1 MSSLVVQTS
10 FLGDIVL
17 TTPLIR
23 DLASRGPVDVL
34 TTPEGAAILSN
45 NPAIR
50 NVIVY
55 DRREMD
61 SGLVGFGRAVRRIRR
76 TGLYGSAEAPAP
88 RRKADAFYSEA
99 YLAQGSLRSAMLVTA
114 AGVKRRIGFN
124 TSEGRRFYTEP
135 VEYRSDRHHAERLWQ
150 LANATSDRL
159 PTREEIAPSL
169 FPTADDDHAAAA
181 VVRKQLVNGS
191 RPFIALAPGS
201 VWATKR
207 WPFYPELAQLV
218 ARDFNVVVVGG
229 GADVEIGDAIV
240 SQLPTGVAA
249 NAAGRLGILAS
260 AALIGRAVAL
270 VTNDSAP
277 QHLASAMNT
286 PTVTTFGPTVPEFG
300 FGPLALNS
308 GVAGVDRLACRPCDR
323 HGPQKCPLGHWRCMR
338 ELSSADVFGLLTQT
352 LSQVSSV

>member
-17 TTPLIR
+17 TTPLLR
-23 DLASRGPVDVL
+23 ELASRGPVDVL
-34 TTPEGAAILSN
+34 TSPEGAAILSN
-45 NPAIR
+45 NPSIR

-55 DRREMD
+55 DRRECD
-61 SGLVGFGRAVRRIRR
+61 SGLAGFGRAVGRIRR
-76 TGLYGSAEAPAP
+76 TGLYGSAEASVP
-88 RRKADAFYSEA
+88 RREANAFYAEA

-124 TSEGRRFYTEP
+124 TSEGRRFYTHR
-135 VEYRSDRHHAERLWQ
+135 VEYRSDRHHAERLWR
-150 LANATSDRL
+150 LASPDRD
-159 PTREEIAPSL
+159 PGPEQISPSL
-169 FPTADDDHAAAA
+169 FPTADDDQAAAA
-181 VVRKQLVNGS
+181 VVREQISNPA

-207 WPFYPELAQLV
+207 WPFYPELAQLITQ
-218 ARDFNVVVVGG
+218 DFNVVVVGG
-229 GADVEIGDAIV
+229 GADVAIGDAIV
-240 SQLPTGVAA
+240 SQLPNGCAA

-277 QHLASAMNT
+277 QHLASAMNI
-286 PTVTTFGPTVPEFG
+286 PTVTTFGPTVPGFG
-300 FGPLALNS
+300 FGPLAQHS
-308 GVAGVDRLACRPCDR
+308 HVAGVDALACRPCDR